1 MLRCCVRFLVFC
13 FLGLLVLMVFALQG
27 FVVWG
32 SSGDDAV
39 ARLGE
44 ADDALGRAFVA
55 VSGAEDAGADVSGLL
70 VRLNV
75 ASGLYSSAEVALQNG
90 NYTLAVERASD
101 CVGLADGVFGDAGV
115 LRGMALDAAAG
126 WWRVVIFSVV
136 GACVFVGV
144 LTGVWVYAKRRYSGH
159 VLGLKPE
166 VTG

>member
-1 MLRCCVRFLVFC
+1 MLRGCVRFLVFC
-13 FLGLLVLMVFALQG
+13 FLGLLVLMVFASQG

-32 SSGDDAV
+32 STGDDAA
-39 ARLGE
+39 ARIGE

-55 VSGAEDAGADVSGLL
+55 VSGAEGVGANVSGLL

-75 ASGLYSSAEVALQNG
+75 ASGLYSSAEVAFQSG
-90 NYTLAVERASD
+90 NYTLAVERAGD

-115 LRGMALDAAAG
+115 LRGEALDAAAG
-126 WWRVVIFSVV
+126 WWRVVVFSVV

-144 LTGVWVYAKRRYSGH
+144 LAGVWVYVRRRYAGS